1 MLAVVEGYS
10 LALCKDVGLKS
21 FKPRIVIRERLAP
34 DRILDAP
41 IDHVAEQGN
50 PPQLHLEFG
59 IGFRMRIGTV
69 RMAHVAGDGIGAAE
83 RLVIMKNAFAF
94 RNEAIGRILSRSA
107 GHAQ

>member
-10 LALCKDVGLKS
+10 LALCKDVSLKS

-41 IDHVAEQGN
+41 VDHVAEQGN

-59 IGFRMRIGTV
+59 IGFRCVLDPSGWHMSQET
-69 RMAHVAGDGIGAAE
+69 A
-83 RLVIMKNAFAF
+83 LVPPSA
-94 RNEAIGRILSRSA
+94 LSS
-107 GHAQ
+107 